1 MLLFPGF
8 ANSFHV
14 VATPRGALRVA
25 PVTMADVLVIQNKGG
40 GHGEIG
46 FHLAQHLVSRGD
58 AVTILHEGDGPNP
71 KEAHRAYGELPSDVK
86 VIWGGDLSEAAVCL
100 AKLEGASFSAVVDNW
115 SKSPEA
121 IAPYATAAKAWG
133 VSNYAYVSSAGM
145 YTPDKGDYGAVGEEC
160 AVKSSGQRQA
170 EEKIAEMGL
179 PFSYFRPQYIYG
191 PAQGKSYLAFFFDRI
206 TRGRPVPVPNGGDQL
221 VTMTHAADNAA
232 MVAAAVGNEAAVG
245 EAFNCATPSLV
256 TYDDLVR
263 LCAGAAGKEC
273 EIAHYDPA
281 GFDKPDGFKYKFPF
295 RDTPFYVSADKA
307 SRLLG
312 FSPAHSIADDISWYY
327 SEQYVAKGGLD
338 KELDFAEDDVVLGR
352 VPA

>member
-1 MLLFPGF
+1 MVKTADAVSPRRGSLGQTKTPRGVGVPRQVQARQAAPNRDMLLFPGF

-145 YTPDKGDYGAVGEEC
+145 YTPDKGTSPRASRRVWATAC
-160 AVKSSGQRQA
+160 A
-170 EEKIAEMGL
+170 
-179 PFSYFRPQYIYG
+179 
-191 PAQGKSYLAFFFDRI
+191 
-206 TRGRPVPVPNGGDQL
+206 
-221 VTMTHAADNAA
+221 
-232 MVAAAVGNEAAVG
+232 
-245 EAFNCATPSLV
+245 
-256 TYDDLVR
+256 
-263 LCAGAAGKEC
+263 
-273 EIAHYDPA
+273 
-281 GFDKPDGFKYKFPF
+281 
-295 RDTPFYVSADKA
+295 A
-307 SRLLG
+307 SRLT
-312 FSPAHSIADDISWYY
+312 A
-327 SEQYVAKGGLD
+327 
-338 KELDFAEDDVVLGR
+338 
-352 VPA
+352 

>member
-86 VIWGGDLSEAAVCL
+86 VIWGGDLSEAAACL

-145 YTPDKGDYGAVGEEC
+145 YTPDKGTSPRASRRVWATAC
-160 AVKSSGQRQA
+160 A
-170 EEKIAEMGL
+170 
-179 PFSYFRPQYIYG
+179 
-191 PAQGKSYLAFFFDRI
+191 
-206 TRGRPVPVPNGGDQL
+206 
-221 VTMTHAADNAA
+221 
-232 MVAAAVGNEAAVG
+232 
-245 EAFNCATPSLV
+245 
-256 TYDDLVR
+256 
-263 LCAGAAGKEC
+263 
-273 EIAHYDPA
+273 
-281 GFDKPDGFKYKFPF
+281 
-295 RDTPFYVSADKA
+295 A
-307 SRLLG
+307 SRLT
-312 FSPAHSIADDISWYY
+312 A
-327 SEQYVAKGGLD
+327 
-338 KELDFAEDDVVLGR
+338 
-352 VPA
+352 